1 MAFTSAT
8 NLAAIIPSKNGRLII
23 STRNIPTPGP
33 GELLVRNHAIA
44 GNPVDWKIQ
53 DYALFVSTYPTVLG
67 SDVAGTVVSVGQ
79 SVTHFAPGDRVIG
92 FSAVIYNDNADHG
105 AWQTYTLL
113 REVGAS
119 KLPASMT
126 FEQGSVFPMAMATA
140 AIALFVILGI
150 PQALAQGDEVQKPSS
165 ALLVW
170 GAASSVGASA
180 VQIARSMGLTVFATA
195 SPQNHGWLKQLGA
208 AEVLDYHDVDVVA
221 KLVKAAKAR
230 GTSIDLAFDPISEGA
245 TFDQVPATVAAAG
258 VKGKGKV
265 ATVLWWPEGKEK
277 PGDVQV
283 DLTVAMRHGTDQE
296 KLGRW
301 FFNEWLEKAMKDGTV
316 VPAPRIEIVEGG
328 VEAAQ
333 KVFDMLKK
341 GVSGKKLVVQ
351 VRWSIWFYQSQVG
364 YSTICHEL
372 LSA

>member
-1 MAFTSAT
+1 MASLSAT
-8 NLAAIIPSKNGRLII
+8 NLAAIIPSKNGRLTI
-23 STRNIPTPGP
+23 STRSIPNPGP

-53 DYALFVSTYPTVLG
+53 DYALFVSTYPNVLG
-67 SDVAGTVVSVGQ
+67 SDVAGTVVAVGQ

-92 FSAVIYNDNADHG
+92 FSAVIYNDNPDHG

-113 REVGAS
+113 REIGAS

-126 FEQGSVFPMAMATA
+126 FEQGCIFPMAMATA
-140 AIALFVILGI
+140 AIAIFVILGI
-150 PQALAQGDEVQKPSS
+150 PQALAQGEAAEKPSS

-170 GAASSVGASA
+170 GAASSVGPSA

-195 SPQNHGWLKQLGA
+195 SPQHHGWLKQLGV
-208 AEVLDYHDVDVVA
+208 AEVLDYHDKDIVE
-221 KLVKAAKAR
+221 KLVEVAKAR

-258 VKGKGKV
+258 RKGKGKV
-265 ATVLWWPEGKEK
+265 ATVLGWPEGKEK
-277 PGDVQV
+277 PEDVQV

-301 FFNEWLEKAMKDGTV
+301 FFNEWLEKAMRDGTV
-316 VPAPRIEIVEGG
+316 VPAPRIEIVDGG

-351 VRWSIWFYQSQVG
+351 VR
-364 YSTICHEL
+364 
-372 LSA
+372 

>member
-1 MAFTSAT
+1 MASTTAT
-8 NLAAIIPSKNGRLII
+8 NLAAVIPSKNGRLSI
-23 STRNIPTPGP
+23 STRNIPSPGP

-44 GNPVDWKIQ
+44 ANPVDWKIQ

-67 SDVAGTVVSVGQ
+67 SDVAGVVVSVGP

-119 KLPASMT
+119 KLPANMT

-140 AIALFVILGI
+140 AIALFVDLGI
-150 PQALAQGDEVQKPSS
+150 PQALAQGNAVQKPSS

-180 VQIARSMGLTVFATA
+180 VQLARSMGLTVFATA
-195 SPQNHGWLKQLGA
+195 SPQHHRWLKELGA
-208 AEVLDYHDVDVVA
+208 AEVFDYHDSDVVA
-221 KLVKAAKAR
+221 KLTEAAKAR

-258 VKGKGKV
+258 AKGKKGKV
-265 ATVLWWPEGKEK
+265 ATVLYWPEGKEK
-277 PGDVQV
+277 PEDVQV
-283 DLTVAMRHGTDQE
+283 ELTVAMRHGTDQE
-296 KLGRW
+296 ELGRW

-316 VPAPRIEIVEGG
+316 VPAPKIEIVDGG

-333 KVFDMLKK
+333 EVFDMLKK
-341 GVSGKKLVVQ
+341 GVSGRKLVVR
-351 VRWSIWFYQSQVG
+351 VP
-364 YSTICHEL
+364 
-372 LSA
+372 

>member
-1 MAFTSAT
+1 MASTSDT
-8 NLAAIIPSKNGRLII
+8 NLAAIIPSKNGRLAI

-44 GNPVDWKIQ
+44 ANPVDWKIQ
-53 DYALFVSTYPTVLG
+53 DYGRFVSTYPTVLG
-67 SDVAGTVVSVGQ
+67 SDVAGIVVSVGE

-113 REVGAS
+113 REIGTS

-140 AIALFVILGI
+140 AIALFVTLGI
-150 PQALAQGDEVQKPSS
+150 PQALAQDDAAQKPTS

-170 GAASSVGASA
+170 GAASSVGAST
-180 VQIARSMGLTVFATA
+180 VQLARSMGLTVFATA
-195 SPQNHGWLKQLGA
+195 SPQHHGWLKQLGA
-208 AEVLDYHDVDVVA
+208 TEVVDYHDEDVVA
-221 KLVKAAKAR
+221 KLAEAAKAR
-230 GTSIDLAFDPISEGA
+230 GTSIELALDSISEGA
-245 TFDQVPATVAAAG
+245 TLDLVPATVAAAG
-258 VKGKGKV
+258 GKGKGKV

-277 PGDVQV
+277 PADVQV
-283 DLTVAMRHGTDQE
+283 DVTVAMRHGTDQE
-296 KLGRW
+296 KLGQW
-301 FFNEWLEKAMKDGTV
+301 FFNDWLEKAMQDGTV
-316 VPAPRIEIVEGG
+316 VPAPQIEIVDGG

-341 GVSGKKLVVQ
+341 GVSGRKLVVQ
-351 VRWSIWFYQSQVG
+351 V
-364 YSTICHEL
+364 
-372 LSA
+372 A